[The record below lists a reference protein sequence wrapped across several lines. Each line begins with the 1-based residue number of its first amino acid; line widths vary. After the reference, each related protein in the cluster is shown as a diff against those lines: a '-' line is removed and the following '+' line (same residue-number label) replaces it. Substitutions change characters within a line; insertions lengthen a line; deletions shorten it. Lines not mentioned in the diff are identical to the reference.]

1 MRPVTWLHVS
11 DFHFRDHDSWSQNA
25 VLSAMLAGI
34 ASRCASGL
42 SVDFVLASGD
52 LAFSGHNSQ
61 YDLVGTFF
69 RDLASNLSLPTTRIF
84 CVPGNHD
91 VQRDRRTTCFA
102 GAQVLLQ
109 SHNDVYAFLADTE
122 ERNTLLARQENF
134 RRFQADFFAEQPRT
148 PTADDLGYVS
158 TLIVDDF
165 RIAILG
171 LNSAWLSQGGTADER
186 QLLVGEHQA
195 TNAIDIAAATNP
207 HVVIAIQ
214 HHPFDHLRRFDQRST
229 QRRLQEACHFIHCG
243 HLHEPDA
250 TAAATQSGSCLAI
263 AAGASFESRVFRNA
277 YTVVQL
283 DPLTACTDVTF
294 VQYDPTDG
302 AFSYV
307 SHRRYIQ
314 ELATSTHCTTPEL
327 ANAIQSYCPPTLPIP
342 YYLASLLL
350 GDISDVPI
358 PTPNATLFGTPD
370 FLNSH
375 LDTDFASTTA
385 RFLTVGRAVC
395 LLYEHKPLQEI
406 LQDHAAPIE
415 AYVTS
420 LAALCPTHAG
430 LLEQLMTRNDAAA
443 SIAEPHDANPFHHT
457 LTLLDEYLAAG
468 DWDGL
473 RELASRSCDLPDPA
487 AAAVAKRM
495 LALCLARSSARADRD
510 AATDLYCHLADSAH
524 ARADDWA
531 ALAAL
536 LTDNGR
542 HEEAK
547 AAIRDGVRLFPHKI
561 AGFIPIGMRIVEAT
575 GDLTFRDELRGQQ
588 REETLR

>member
-1 MRPVTWLHVS
+1 
-11 DFHFRDHDSWSQNA
+11 
-25 VLSAMLAGI
+25 MLADI
-34 ASRCASGL
+34 ASRCESGL
-42 SVDFVLASGD
+42 AVDFVLASGD

-61 YDLVGTFF
+61 YELVRAFF
-69 RDLASNLSLPTTRIF
+69 RDLASRLSLPTTRIF

-91 VQRDRRTTCFA
+91 VQRDRCTTCFA
-102 GAQVLLQ
+102 GAQHLLQ
-109 SHNDVYAFLADTE
+109 SHNDVYTFLADTE

-134 RRFQADFFAEQPRT
+134 RCFQADFFAEQPRT
-148 PTADDLGYVS
+148 PTADDLGYAS
-158 TLIVDDF
+158 TLTVDDL

-186 QLLVGEHQA
+186 QLLVGEHQV
-195 TNAIDIAAATNP
+195 TSAIDIAAATNP
-207 HVVIAIQ
+207 HVVIGIQ
-214 HHPFDHLRRFDQRST
+214 HHPFDYLRRFDQRST

-250 TAAATQSGSCLAI
+250 TAAATQSGSCLTI

-283 DPLTACTDVTF
+283 DPLNAHTDVTF

-302 AFSYV
+302 AFSYA

-314 ELATSTHCTTPEL
+314 ELTTSTHCTTPEL
-327 ANAIQSYCPPTLPIP
+327 ADAIQNYCLPTLPIP

-350 GDISDVPI
+350 GDVSDVPI
-358 PTPNATLFGTPD
+358 PTPNATLFGTPA
-370 FLNSH
+370 FLNSQ
-375 LDTDFASTTA
+375 LDTDFAATTA
-385 RFLTVGRAVC
+385 RFLTVGRAVR
-395 LLYEHKPLQEI
+395 LLHGHKPLPQI
-406 LQDHAAPIE
+406 LQDHATPID

-420 LAALCPTHAG
+420 LAALCPTRAD

-443 SIAEPHDANPFHHT
+443 SIPHPHDANPFHHT

-468 DWDGL
+468 DWDNL

-495 LALCLARSSARADRD
+495 LALYLARSPARADRD
-510 AATDLYCHLADSAH
+510 AATDLYRQLTDTAH
-524 ARADDWA
+524 PRADDWA

-536 LTDNGR
+536 LTDNRR

-547 AAIRDGVRLFPHKI
+547 AAIRDGVRLFPHKV
-561 AGFIPIGMRIVEAT
+561 AGFIPTGMRIVEAT
-575 GDLTFRDELRGQQ
+575 GDLTFRDELRG
-588 REETLR
+588 REQEEILR